1 MKTATVRAQAKLN
14 LVLRVLARETSGYHV
29 IETVFHRVELG
40 DDVTI
45 TLRPD
50 RDRTVHTSVDV
61 GPPETNVA
69 LIAAEAYCALR
80 EWATGFDIVIEKRVP
95 AGGGMGGGSADAA
108 AALILLDAL
117 HPDGPLGWE
126 RLIEPAA
133 QVGADVPFLVTPAP
147 MAFAWGRGT
156 RLMPLPALPQR
167 HVALLFPPFGIG
179 TGTAYA
185 AVDRHERPDV
195 PWVLDP
201 ARLASWSAELAPPM
215 DRWETRNDFV
225 AALTPDQRAIA
236 RGAMAALARGGAVT
250 GGMTGSGS
258 TLYGIFE
265 APPDAVALERD
276 AGIPVVLTRTA
287 SAVERPTVSE

>member
-1 MKTATVRAQAKLN
+1 MKTATVRAHAKLN
-14 LVLRVLARETSGYHV
+14 LFLRVLARETSGYHA

-40 DDVTI
+40 DDVTV

-50 RDRTVHTSVDV
+50 RDRTVRTSIDV
-61 GPPETNVA
+61 GPPQANVA

-80 EWATGFDIVIEKRVP
+80 GWDAGFDITIEKRIP
-95 AGGGMGGGSADAA
+95 TGGGMGGGSADAA
-108 AALILLDAL
+108 AALGLLDAL

-133 QVGADVPFLVTPAP
+133 QVGADIPFLVTPSP

-167 HVALLFPPFGIG
+167 HVALLFPPFGIA

-185 AVDRHERPDV
+185 AVDRHEHPAEPRA
-195 PWVLDP
+195 LDP
-201 ARLASWSAELAPPM
+201 AALAGWSEELAPPVG
-215 DRWETRNDFV
+215 RWAERNDFV
-225 AALTPDQRAIA
+225 IALDADQA
-236 RGAMAALARGGAVT
+236 RVAHRAMAALERAGAVT

-258 TLYGIFE
+258 TLFGIFE
-265 APPDAVALERD
+265 APPDAAALERE

-287 SAVERPTVSE
+287 IAVERPTVTE

>member
-14 LVLRVLARETSGYHV
+14 LFLRVLARETSGYHA

-45 TLRPD
+45 TLRGD
-50 RDRTVHTSVDV
+50 RDRTVHTSIDV

-80 EWATGFDIVIEKRVP
+80 GWNAGFDIAIEKRIP

-108 AALILLDAL
+108 AALRLLDVL
-117 HPDGPLGWE
+117 HPDGPLGWA

-133 QVGADVPFLVTPAP
+133 QVGADVPFLVTDSP

-185 AVDRHERPDV
+185 AVDRHERPDR
-195 PWVLDP
+195 PRALDP
-201 ARLASWSAELAPPM
+201 AALTGWSRELAPPVSG
-215 DRWETRNDFV
+215 WAERNDFV
-225 AALTPDQRAIA
+225 AALDADQA
-236 RGAMAALARGGAVT
+236 RLAHRAMAALERGGAVT

-258 TLYGIFE
+258 TLYGVFE
-265 APPDAVALERD
+265 AAPDAAALERE
-276 AGIPVVLTRTA
+276 AGIPVVVTRTA
-287 SAVERPTVSE
+287 IAVERPIVSE